1 MTPDRDEPI
10 APEQAFEAFEDVA
23 SEPEEREE
31 NPVIGWAKAIV
42 FGIGDT
48 AKDML
53 NEGRRGAREAM
64 DEGWERFDSRT
75 RHRRDR

>member
-1 MTPDRDEPI
+1 MTTPLDDNE
-10 APEQAFEAFEDVA
+10 ELDFEAFEDFDDA
-23 SEPEEREE
+23 DSGE
-31 NPVIGWAKAIV
+31 NPILGWAKAIV

-64 DEGWERFDSRT
+64 SDSWDRFDAKT
-75 RHRRDR
+75 KHRRK